1 MGEKM
6 LKYSLTAKFTAEVVY
21 LFFIVAIILYK
32 HHNKVH
38 NNNITFIND
47 MTNDCTQDLFRN
59 E

>member
-1 MGEKM
+1 MIM
-6 LKYSLTAKFTAEVVY
+6 LKFTLTAKLTAEVVY

-38 NNNITFIND
+38 NNNNITFIND
-47 MTNDCTQDLFRN
+47 MTNDCTQELFRA